1 MHQKTADRPR
11 TNGSAQAAAPQTH
24 GHTIR
29 WWAGFYDIATWL
41 LTFGQEPAIRR
52 KTLRIAK
59 LQPGE
64 KVLDVGS
71 GTGTLALA
79 AWRKVRPDGMVTGID
94 ASPEMVEVAR
104 RKARAKRSG
113 AAFQVAP
120 IEKLPFN
127 DNIFD
132 VVLSSFMLH
141 HLPDD
146 LKAQGFAEIRRVLKP
161 GGRFVAVDLTGGS
174 RSVVSRFIGL
184 VGHSL
189 PRDYTQQLITGMQ
202 EAGLDDA
209 RERKSKFGYLA
220 FLTAK
225 KGA

>member
-1 MHQKTADRPR
+1 MNTRPAPE
-11 TNGSAQAAAPQTH
+11 TEGS
-24 GHTIR
+24 TIR

-52 KTLRIAK
+52 KTLSVAR
-59 LQPGE
+59 LRPGE
-64 KVLDVGS
+64 RVLDVGS
-71 GTGTLALA
+71 GTGTLSLA

-120 IEKLPFN
+120 IEALPFN
-127 DNIFD
+127 DGIFD

-146 LKAQGFAEIRRVLKP
+146 VKAQGFAEIQRVLKP
-161 GGRFVAVDLTGGS
+161 GGRFIAVDLTGKKS
-174 RSVVSRFIGL
+174 IVSRLTAL
-184 VGHSL
+184 VGHAMPS
-189 PRDYTQQLITGMQ
+189 DYTQQLMSGMQ
-202 EAGLDDA
+202 AAGLEDVS
-209 RERKSKFGYLA
+209 ERRSKFQYLA
-220 FLTAK
+220 FMVAK
-225 KGA
+225 KATGEDV